1 MKGEIMK
8 IEDVKVQ
15 VISRDKDEFKSGDIG
30 FGIMKRMAETPVLTI
45 TTDDGIEGISFG
57 TDGMRQA
64 QYLASLR
71 PFLIGQDPMLVE
83 KLWQEMWNMSRR
95 ATFFTESVIGTID
108 IAIWDIIGK
117 VAGLPLYKL
126 LGAYRNKV
134 KSYASVMPTGEAWQV
149 DDYARHALECK
160 ARGFTAYKIHAR
172 GGVDEHLAVCRA
184 VREAV
189 GDDMVLMLDPTGQY
203 DRREAL
209 IVGRELEKLNF
220 YWLEDPIPDTDIEGL
235 SQLSQALDIPIT
247 ALEALPGN
255 MYTRAQHVA
264 RSTVD
269 MIRGDV
275 IYCGGVTPL
284 KKMSSMAEAFGM
296 NCEIHLNSN
305 PLAQAANLHVM
316 CSISNCDF
324 FEWMVPEWLWD
335 YGVKDSI
342 KLDDEG
348 FVYVPEKPGL
358 GLEADKEYI
367 ESHTTATL

>member
-1 MKGEIMK
+1 MK
-8 IEDVKVQ
+8 IEEVKIQ
-15 VISRDKDEFKSGDIG
+15 VISREKDDFKSGDIG
-30 FGIMKRMAETPVLTI
+30 FGIMKRMAETPVITI
-45 TTDDGIEGISFG
+45 TTDDGIEGTSFG

-71 PFLIGQDPMLVE
+71 PFLLGQDPLYVE
-83 KLWQEMWNMSRR
+83 RIWQEMWNMSRR
-95 ATFFTESVIGTID
+95 ATFFTESVLGTVD

-117 VAGLPLYKL
+117 VANLPLYKL

-134 KSYASVMPTGEAWQV
+134 KTYASVMPTGQAWQV
-149 DDYARHALECK
+149 DDYAKHALECK

-172 GGVDEHLAVCRA
+172 GGVNEHLAICRA

-189 GDDMVLMLDPTGQY
+189 GDDMILMHDPTGQY

-235 SQLSQALDIPIT
+235 SQLSHALDIPIT

-255 MYTRAQHVA
+255 IYTRAQHVA
-264 RSTVD
+264 RGTVD

-284 KKMSSMAEAFGM
+284 KKMASMAEAFGM

-305 PLAQAANLHVM
+305 SLAQAANLHVM

-324 FEWMVPEWLWD
+324 FEWAVPEWLWV
-335 YGVKDSI
+335 YGVKESI
-342 KLDDEG
+342 KLDGEG
-348 FVYVPEKPGL
+348 FVHVPDGAGL
-358 GLEADKEYI
+358 GIEVDKEYI
-367 ESHTTATL
+367 DSHTIATL